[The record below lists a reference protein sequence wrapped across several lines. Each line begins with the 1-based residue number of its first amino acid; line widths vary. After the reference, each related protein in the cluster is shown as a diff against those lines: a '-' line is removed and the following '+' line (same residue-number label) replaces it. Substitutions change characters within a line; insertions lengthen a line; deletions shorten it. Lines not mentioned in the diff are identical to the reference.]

1 MARGEL
7 DRRITGDGE
16 FGALVPVEDAVAFA
30 AAIRDWSRRDG
41 ATLRRRAREHFE
53 RDLSFDAIGGQLR
66 AAYEA
71 VLARR

>member
-1 MARGEL
+1 M
-7 DRRITGDGE
+7 
-16 FGALVPVEDAVAFA
+16 AFA

-41 ATLRRRAREHFE
+41 GTLRRRAREHFE